1 VFFRNAHGHEV
12 KLQPGRLTW
21 RTIGGSIDLYFYA
34 GPTAAT
40 VTQSYQRSTI
50 GLPAM
55 QQYFTLGYHQSR
67 WGYRNWTELQEVVT
81 KVQYPAG
88 NYLVRKLPLQYFRS
102 FPAIQLIAFI
112 PQDRH

>member
-81 KVQYPAG
+81 NFEKF
-88 NYLVRKLPLQYFRS
+88 NIPLETIWCENCHFNTSAVFLQFS
-102 FPAIQLIAFI
+102 
-112 PQDRH
+112 